1 MTPQSDATHR
11 NGDVLDA
18 LDAGIVILDEAHC
31 IRTWNN
37 WMERAS
43 DVAASALLGRSIWDA
58 FPALHDTRFFSAVED
73 ALETGASS
81 VLTHSLHA
89 QLLPLHMP
97 DSRPLLHN
105 LIVRPFSTGIE
116 RHCLI
121 QVNDVTATVERERLL
136 RERRDA
142 RYRAVVDTAQDA
154 IVTTDIDG
162 SVQWMNGAAE
172 RIFGYSSRDA
182 VGHDIAL
189 LLTPD
194 AAARWPRGQDA
205 LLLSEAATRPVELDG
220 KRRDGAILNLELSLA
235 HWQGESRTFVTG
247 ILRDVTERRRARDA
261 LERAV
266 ADKTMLLREINHR
279 VKNSLQLV
287 SGLLNLQLATVSDEA
302 ARHLLKD
309 ASNRISAVARVHHR
323 LYQTDRFRTLDF
335 AAFLNEL
342 CDDLAQASGEGTIC
356 DIRLEADA
364 LDINI
369 DQAAPLGLIAN
380 ELVTNA
386 IKHRDSDVARIHV
399 ELRSHPEALTLT
411 VRDQGPGL
419 PAGFDPAGSCS
430 LGMRIIVALTRQI
443 QGELTILEAPK
454 GAAFRI
460 SVPIIPEETDTPLE
474 AGGSR
479 DLS

>member
-1 MTPQSDATHR
+1 
-11 NGDVLDA
+11 
-18 LDAGIVILDEAHC
+18 
-31 IRTWNN
+31 
-37 WMERAS
+37 
-43 DVAASALLGRSIWDA
+43 
-58 FPALHDTRFFSAVED
+58 
-73 ALETGASS
+73 
-81 VLTHSLHA
+81 
-89 QLLPLHMP
+89 
-97 DSRPLLHN
+97 
-105 LIVRPFSTGIE
+105 
-116 RHCLI
+116 
-121 QVNDVTATVERERLL
+121 
-136 RERRDA
+136 
-142 RYRAVVDTAQDA
+142 
-154 IVTTDIDG
+154 
-162 SVQWMNGAAE
+162 
-172 RIFGYSSRDA
+172 
-182 VGHDIAL
+182 
-189 LLTPD
+189 
-194 AAARWPRGQDA
+194 
-205 LLLSEAATRPVELDG
+205 
-220 KRRDGAILNLELSLA
+220 
-235 HWQGESRTFVTG
+235 
-247 ILRDVTERRRARDA
+247 
-261 LERAV
+261 
-266 ADKTMLLREINHR
+266 MLLREINHR

-399 ELRSHPEALTLT
+399 ELRLHPEVLTLT

-419 PAGFDPAGSCS
+419 PADFDPAGSRS

-474 AGGSR
+474 AGESR